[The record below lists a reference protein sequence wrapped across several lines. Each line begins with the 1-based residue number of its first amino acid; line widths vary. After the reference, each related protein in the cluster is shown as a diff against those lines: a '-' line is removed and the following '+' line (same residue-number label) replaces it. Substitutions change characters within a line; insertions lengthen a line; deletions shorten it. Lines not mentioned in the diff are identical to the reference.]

1 MSVCNAASDC
11 RIEGPDSVSLS
22 TWVNAGTITQE
33 TVGFIDYRIHYA
45 CLIKKLT
52 HIPLF
57 MVNNPKRPE
66 MGNRDGSRD
75 GTDGKT
81 IPAACRLTVNHS
93 VSERK

>member
-1 MSVCNAASDC
+1 
-11 RIEGPDSVSLS
+11 
-22 TWVNAGTITQE
+22 
-33 TVGFIDYRIHYA
+33 
-45 CLIKKLT
+45 
-52 HIPLF
+52 